1 MDLGSGMKNIVGLR
15 GLIFV
20 RLSGV
25 EPGVKVG
32 MLLLLEISSDME
44 RRLVLAEG
52 IKLRLCFIT

>member
-1 MDLGSGMKNIVGLR
+1 MKNIVGLR

-20 RLSGV
+20 RLLGAGL
-25 EPGVKVG
+25 EAKVG

-52 IKLRLCFIT
+52 IKLRFCFIT